1 MFNFIQSVFLLGL
14 TSDLCSGK
22 IIQLEPNLQPE
33 SLKDLVDDNIVKP
46 IKTRH
51 LLESNIRRFE
61 NPESGD
67 TSNGSKPVGNRTV
80 AIGTEG
86 DIYHDGYDKG
96 FFSTIFRAYAFHW
109 SLKTQP
115 DDWWFTILRNI
126 AIAVD
131 KNSKNPEIR
140 NFFVSHEGKK
150 RLVVHVSSLVGTDY
164 NWFFGQMT
172 DKVKENINRPDYVD
186 LARNDFSTTTNQHLL
201 VSNVAIMSS
210 VQEYFEYVLA
220 IECGIPQIEM
230 AGTLADWANLLQKF
244 QDMEKLL
251 EPIKEIL
258 MPESWWSSV
267 KVVLVNLIKTYAE
280 SRDSEFNAQDWWSNL
295 IESFGG
301 CGGPPSFSG
310 WFMRDFLGVYNLE
323 SAPLGIVTV
332 PLTIDDNGKESQAAV
347 AAGIAGFTVEETN
360 NNVTWIEANYVWG
373 LMLDPQSYLR
383 EGLV

>member
-1 MFNFIQSVFLLGL
+1 MFTSLLSVTFLVL
-14 TSDLCSGK
+14 TADFCSGK

-33 SLKDLVDDNIVKP
+33 SLQELIDREYVTP
-46 IKTRH
+46 IKTRD
-51 LLESNIRRFE
+51 LLQSNIRRFE

-67 TSNGSKPVGNRTV
+67 TSNGRKPVGNRTV

-86 DIYHDGYDKG
+86 DIFHDGYDKG

-126 AIAVD
+126 AINVD
-131 KNSKNPEIR
+131 KNSKDPKIR
-140 NFFVSHEGKK
+140 KFFVSHEGKK
-150 RLVVHVSSLVGTDY
+150 QLVVQVKSLGGTDF
-164 NWFFGQMT
+164 NWFFSQMT
-172 DKVKENINRPDYVD
+172 DLVKENINRPDYVD
-186 LARNDFSTTTNQHLL
+186 LARPDFTTTTNKHLL

-230 AGTLADWANLLQKF
+230 KGTFKDWVFLLKKF
-244 QDMEKLL
+244 EDMEKLL
-251 EPIKEIL
+251 DPVKEIL
-258 MPESWWSSV
+258 MPESWWTSV
-267 KVVLVNLIKTYAE
+267 KVVLTNLIKTYGE
-280 SRDSEFNAQDWWSNL
+280 SKDPEFNVKDWWSNL
-295 IESFGG
+295 IEAFGG

-323 SAPLGIVTV
+323 QAPLGIVTV
-332 PLTIDDNGKESQAAV
+332 PLTIDDNGRKSQAAV

-360 NNVTWIEANYVWG
+360 TNVTWIEANYVWG
-373 LMLDPQSYLR
+373 LMLEPQSYLR
-383 EGLV
+383 DRLV